1 MYSAFEDLN
10 EAYNALINEK
20 SIEGVMEEVFTAT
33 EYIKKKNNPLFSV
46 VHFFEEKHGY
56 GVAFKNNPFAGNII
70 LDNCIRDVVQFVVN
84 DDKYAVITKFVGNI
98 EVWFLVQSSQLYD
111 TKPSTGGIQLIKPRH
126 SWKTGLS

>member
-56 GVAFKNNPFAGNII
+56 GVAFKNNSFGGNII
-70 LDNCIRDVVQFVVN
+70 LDNCIRDVVQFVVK
-84 DDKYAVITKFVGNI
+84 DDKYTVITKFVGNI
-98 EVWFLVQSSQLYD
+98 EVWFLVQSFQLYD
-111 TKPSTGGIQLIKPRH
+111 TKPNTGSTQLIKTPAFMKNR
-126 SWKTGLS
+126 S

>member
-1 MYSAFEDLN
+1 
-10 EAYNALINEK
+10 
-20 SIEGVMEEVFTAT
+20 MEEVFTAM

-56 GVAFKNNPFAGNII
+56 GVAFKNNPFGGNIE

-84 DDKYAVITKFVGNI
+84 DDFYAVITKSVGNI
-98 EVWFLVQSSQLYD
+98 EVWFLVQSFQLYD
-111 TKPSTGGIQLIKPRH
+111 TKPNTGGTQLIKPWH

>member
-1 MYSAFEDLN
+1 MYSDFKDLD

-20 SIEGVMEEVFTAT
+20 SIEGVMEEVFTAM

-56 GVAFKNNPFAGNII
+56 GVAFKNNPFGGNII
-70 LDNCIRDVVQFVVN
+70 LYNCIKDVVQFVVN

-98 EVWFLVQSSQLYD
+98 EV
-111 TKPSTGGIQLIKPRH
+111 
-126 SWKTGLS
+126 

>member
-1 MYSAFEDLN
+1 MYSDFEDLD

-20 SIEGVMEEVFTAT
+20 SIEGVMEEVFTAM

-70 LDNCIRDVVQFVVN
+70 LYNCIKDVVQFVVN

-98 EVWFLVQSSQLYD
+98 EV
-111 TKPSTGGIQLIKPRH
+111 
-126 SWKTGLS
+126 

>member
-20 SIEGVMEEVFTAT
+20 SIEGVMEEVFTTT

-98 EVWFLVQSSQLYD
+98 EVWFLVQSFQLYD
-111 TKPSTGGIQLIKPRH
+111 TKPSTGGTQLIKTPAFMKNR
-126 SWKTGLS
+126 S